1 MRNYQAEIDALDT
14 RIADADR
21 VVSVLSFREAE
32 GQAVE
37 GDLARAREKLEAL
50 KVDRDTL
57 TRAKDGQ
64 KAWLED
70 EARIERA
77 KRVKE
82 NRQLGREKVKRLE
95 ALARRV
101 DEMAAEFAEVV
112 RELHQID
119 HDMRGVGIRGEFMF
133 EGRSGQGQLSQIA
146 RLHFDRAIAKDHEKP
161 DRPMIES
168 ALVAWGECL
177 TLPDEVE

>member
-1 MRNYQAEIDALDT
+1 MRDYQAEIDEIDT

-21 VVSVLSFREAE
+21 VVSLLSFREAE
-32 GQAVE
+32 GQAVK
-37 GDLARAREKLEAL
+37 GDLARARAKLEAL
-50 KVDRDTL
+50 NVEKDTL

-82 NRQLGREKVKRLE
+82 NRQIGREKVARLKV
-95 ALARRV
+95 LAKRV
-101 DEMAAEFAEVV
+101 DAMAAEFAEIA
-112 RELHQID
+112 REIHQID
-119 HDMRGVGIRGEFMF
+119 HEMKGHGIRGEFMHA
-133 EGRSGQGQLSQIA
+133 GRTGQDDLANIA
-146 RLHFDRAIAKDHEKP
+146 RLHFDRALAKSHEQP
-161 DRPMIES
+161 DRTMLES
-168 ALVAWGECL
+168 AIVAWGQVL